1 MYRLIKEKQPTIY
14 WIFCPLEIL
23 SKGFCLKNVLKSQ
36 RVCMWLQSRT
46 LNRLLIHVN
55 FDMASICYF
64 RPTGQDYRTINLTN
78 FPRDPLTILS
88 PLLDILC
95 HTLINRNMQEFC
107 TLWHS
112 YQVSA
117 QVLSLLTFVKR
128 KILFVCDKQVCL
140 LIGAGSSTFH
150 LASSLPVFQEHSSSS
165 KISSKIAYH
174 CESNIP

>member
-1 MYRLIKEKQPTIY
+1 
-14 WIFCPLEIL
+14 
-23 SKGFCLKNVLKSQ
+23 
-36 RVCMWLQSRT
+36 MWLQSRT

-107 TLWHS
+107 TL
-112 YQVSA
+112 
-117 QVLSLLTFVKR
+117 
-128 KILFVCDKQVCL
+128 
-140 LIGAGSSTFH
+140 
-150 LASSLPVFQEHSSSS
+150 
-165 KISSKIAYH
+165 
-174 CESNIP
+174 